1 MRYDAHMIKSP
12 LFAALLLAAAAQAQ
26 DVVKTVPVPGS
37 DVPYYVVEAILH
49 APPEKVWDIAIHCG
63 NYHKTMVRI
72 SEAKQLSGDDVS
84 TQVCRTVADLPFPLP
99 DLVSVTRATL
109 NKGDTQW
116 VRSWTLIEGDYEINE
131 GGWIITPR
139 PDGTTKATYKIRV
152 KPKMMLPDGLMQS
165 FTKKA
170 LPDMMAN
177 LRRQVETPA
186 P

>member
-1 MRYDAHMIKSP
+1 MN
-12 LFAALLLAAAAQAQ
+12 FVLLATVLLSTAVYAQ
-26 DVVKTVPVPGS
+26 DVVKTVPVAGS
-37 DVPYYVVEAILH
+37 DAPYFVIEAVLK
-49 APPEKVWDIAIHCG
+49 APAEKVWDIAIHCG
-63 NYHKTMVRI
+63 NYTKTMVRI

-99 DLVSVTRATL
+99 DLTSVTRATL
-109 NKGDTQW
+109 TKGETEW
-116 VRSWTLIEGDYEINE
+116 RRSWVLIEGDYDINE

-139 PDGTTKATYKIRV
+139 ADGTTKVVYKLRV
-152 KPKMMLPDGLMQS
+152 KPKMMLPESLMQS

-177 LRRQVETPA
+177 LRRQVEA